1 MLTLGFQNTLWGGI
15 WTPPKQPWNTE
26 PQEGIIVSQYKD
38 PYETNQ
44 DSMVHVMSGKCQRCS
59 GVFMAPVWS
68 LLNVNVNLDGYHIDP
83 SIRRASTFY
92 RAMSARRKNGGT
104 ILGGSSRLVTSLR
117 TMVSK
122 SPIPGVVPR
131 PNGLFYGL

>member
-1 MLTLGFQNTLWGGI
+1 MSTRNHQLETTM
-15 WTPPKQPWNTE
+15 
-26 PQEGIIVSQYKD
+26 GIIMSQYKD

-44 DSMVHVMSGKCQRCS
+44 DSMVHVMSGFSTLLS

-92 RAMSARRKNGGT
+92 RAMSARRKNGGNHSWR
-104 ILGGSSRLVTSLR
+104 IIPLR
-117 TMVSK
+117 QVVKNMVIE
-122 SPIPGVVPR
+122 SPLTGVVPL
-131 PNGLFYGL
+131 PNEQ